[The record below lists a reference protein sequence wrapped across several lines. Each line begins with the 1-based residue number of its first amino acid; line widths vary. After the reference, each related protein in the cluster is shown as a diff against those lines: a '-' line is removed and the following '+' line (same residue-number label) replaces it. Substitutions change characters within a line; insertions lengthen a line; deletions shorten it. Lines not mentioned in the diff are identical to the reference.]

1 MAEFAPDIMARA
13 EAVLRAAEAAHLR
26 IAVAESCTGGLVIA
40 CLTAIPGASNVVDRG
55 FVTYTDRSKTELLGV
70 ANELI
75 AAFGSVS
82 EPVARKMAEGA
93 IGHSHADVAVAVT
106 GIAGPGGAR
115 PNKPVG
121 TVHLAALR
129 RDGETVHEVYHF
141 GDLGRAEVRR
151 KAVAAALNIILSR
164 L

>member
-1 MAEFAPDIMARA
+1 MARA
-13 EAVLRAAEAAHLR
+13 KAVLRAATAAHLT
-26 IAVAESCTGGLVIA
+26 IAVAESCTGGLIAA
-40 CLTAIPGASNVVDRG
+40 CLTGIPGASNVVDRG

-93 IGHSHADVAVAVT
+93 IRHSHADVAVAVT
-106 GIAGPGGAR
+106 GIAGPGGAT

-129 RDGETVHEVYHF
+129 RDGETVHEIHHF

-151 KAVAAALNIILSR
+151 EAVAAALDLILGR

>member
-1 MAEFAPDIMARA
+1 MAEFSPDIMARA
-13 EAVLRAAEAAHLR
+13 EAVLRAATAAHLT
-26 IAVAESCTGGLVIA
+26 IAVAESCTGGLIAA
-40 CLTAIPGASNVVDRG
+40 CLTGIPGASNVVDRG
-55 FVTYTDRSKTELLGV
+55 FVTYTDRAKTELLGV

-75 AAFGSVS
+75 AAFGAVS

-93 IGHSHADVAVAVT
+93 IRHSHADVAVAVT
-106 GIAGPGGAR
+106 GIAGPGGAT

-129 RDGETVHEVYHF
+129 RDGKTVHEIHHF
-141 GDLGRAEVRR
+141 GDLGRAEVRA
-151 KAVAAALNIILSR
+151 KAVAAALDLILGR

>member
-1 MAEFAPDIMARA
+1 MAEFSADIMARA
-13 EAVLRAAEAAHLR
+13 KAVLRAAEAAHLR
-26 IAVAESCTGGLVIA
+26 IAVAESCTGGLVAA

-55 FVTYTDRSKTELLGV
+55 FVTYTDRSKSELLGV

-93 IGHSHADVAVAVT
+93 IERSNADVAVAVT

-121 TVHLAALR
+121 TVHLAALG
-129 RDGETVHEVYHF
+129 RDGETVHEVHHF
-141 GDLGRAEVRR
+141 GDLGRAEVRA
-151 KAVAAALNIILSR
+151 KAVAAALDLILGQ

>member
-1 MAEFAPDIMARA
+1 MAGA
-13 EAVLRAAEAAHLR
+13 EAVLRAAAAAHLR
-26 IAVAESCTGGLVIA
+26 IAVAESCTGGLVVA

-55 FVTYTDRSKTELLGV
+55 FVTYTNRAKTELLGV

-93 IGHSHADVAVAVT
+93 IQRSHADVAVAVT
-106 GIAGPGGAR
+106 GIAGPGGAS

-129 RDGETVHEVYHF
+129 RDGETVHEVHHF

-151 KAVAAALNIILSR
+151 KAVAAALDLILQQ

>member
-1 MAEFAPDIMARA
+1 MAEFSPDIMARA
-13 EAVLRAAEAAHLR
+13 EAVLHAATAAHLT
-26 IAVAESCTGGLVIA
+26 IAVAESCTGGLIAA
-40 CLTAIPGASNVVDRG
+40 CLTGIPGASNVVDRG
-55 FVTYTDRSKTELLGV
+55 FVTYTDRAKTELLGV

-75 AAFGSVS
+75 AAFGAVS

-93 IGHSHADVAVAVT
+93 IRHSHADVAVAVT
-106 GIAGPGGAR
+106 GIAGPGGAT

-129 RDGETVHEVYHF
+129 RDGKTVHEIHHF
-141 GDLGRAEVRR
+141 GDLGRAEVRA
-151 KAVAAALNIILSR
+151 KAVAAALDLILGQ